1 MIIITEKSLE
11 KANDYNILCF
21 NDNNYTRYSYLSG
34 LVVANECL
42 VYKISRGL
50 MGYGGVEYTYKYTPF
65 CINMR
70 RILLRKSCVVQ

>member
-1 MIIITEKSLE
+1 MLEEIKIEK
-11 KANDYNILCF
+11 
-21 NDNNYTRYSYLSG
+21 RRSG
-34 LVVANECL
+34 DGWGEDCWGEECL

>member
-1 MIIITEKSLE
+1 MMK
-11 KANDYNILCF
+11 
-21 NDNNYTRYSYLSG
+21 
-34 LVVANECL
+34 ECL